1 MERRHLVRLL
11 RGRPFLRL
19 LAVRL
24 SGSTADGLLEAALT
38 TFVLFSPQREP
49 TPGRVLLAF
58 AVLLLPYSIL
68 GPFVGVVID
77 RWQRQ
82 RILVIAASVRAVL
95 VVGVAAI
102 VSASQSGGSLGVAV
116 LAVLG
121 VGRFVSATL
130 SAALPHVVDADL
142 LVGANAVA
150 PTAGTLMSIVGGL
163 IGVGAAGLL
172 GGTDRASA
180 IVILTAA
187 VFHAVAMVLARGIP
201 RTLLGPERAS
211 RRTVLEVLAWL
222 RDGVTHLV
230 AHRRALRAILRVS
243 GHRVAFGGAT
253 LLVLLLTRDTFN
265 SLDHA
270 SRALRQFSFV
280 IGVAGAGAFLA
291 AIVTPLLSDRIGVAR
306 WARGV
311 LVVSGIGV
319 AALYGYA
326 AGAPTHPGAWGSL
339 LAGSLVIGFA
349 GQATKI
355 TSDTIVQTTIDDRHR
370 GRVFAI
376 YDMALN
382 LGIVLGTA
390 AGAVMMPMTGQ
401 SPVFALCVGAVL
413 VAASRIRD

>member
-1 MERRHLVRLL
+1 MERGHLVRLL

-38 TFVLFSPQREP
+38 SFVLFSPQREP

-58 AVLLLPYSIL
+58 TVLLLPYSIL

-82 RILVIAASVRAVL
+82 RILVIAAGVRAIL

-102 VSASQSGGSLGVAV
+102 VAASQSGATLGVAV

-130 SAALPHVVDADL
+130 AASLPHVVDEDL
-142 LVGANAVA
+142 LIGANAVA
-150 PTAGTLMSIVGGL
+150 PTAGTLMTIVGGL

-180 IVILTAA
+180 TVILAAA
-187 VFHAVAMVLARGIP
+187 VFHAAAMGLARRIP
-201 RTLLGPERAS
+201 RTLLGPDRAS
-211 RRTVLEVLAWL
+211 RRTVLEVLVWL
-222 RDGVTHLV
+222 RDGVTHL
-230 AHRRALRAILRVS
+230 AEHPRALRAITRVS
-243 GHRVAFGGAT
+243 VHRIAFGGAT

-270 SRALRQFSFV
+270 ARALRQFSFV
-280 IGVAGAGAFLA
+280 IGVAGAGAFIA
-291 AIVTPLLSDRIGVAR
+291 AIVTPVLSDRVGAGR

-311 LVVSGIGV
+311 LVVSGPVIAV
-319 AALYGYA
+319 LYGYS
-326 AGAPTHPGAWGSL
+326 AGMPSQVGAWGAL

-349 GQATKI
+349 GQAVKI
-355 TSDTIVQTTIDDRHR
+355 TSDTIVQLTIDDRHR
-370 GRVFAI
+370 GRVFAV

-390 AGAVMMPMTGQ
+390 MGAVMMPMSGR
-401 SPVFALCVGAVL
+401 SPVFALCIGVVL
-413 VAASRIRD
+413 VAASFIGD